1 MSTPNRVAIDLL
13 PGFQSPEVA
22 SFLAQLD
29 DQTASLDRALR
40 EITPDELSWQ
50 PRPGMNTIGM
60 LLAHLAIVEVWWS
73 AIATGQAESDLS
85 GILGIGPDD
94 DGMPL
99 AVGGPP
105 PAGLA
110 AKDRAYFDQL
120 LARARRFVKETW
132 ESLPESAIEREVQR
146 TRADGTQRSFTMRW
160 ILYHIVEHFAGHF
173 GQIRLQRHLYQIER
187 APAEA
192 AGGAKG
198 A

>member
-13 PGFQSPEVA
+13 PGFQSREVA

-29 DQTASLDRALR
+29 DQTASLERALR

-73 AIATGQAESDLS
+73 AIATEQAESDLPA
-85 GILGIGPDD
+85 ILGIGPDD

-99 AVGGPP
+99 AAGGVPPVG
-105 PAGLA
+105 LT

-132 ESLPESAIEREVQR
+132 ESLPEAAIEREVQR

-187 APAEA
+187 APAAA
-192 AGGAKG
+192 AGGTKVA
-198 A
+198 

>member
-29 DQTASLDRALR
+29 DQSASLDRALGD
-40 EITPDELSWQ
+40 ITPDELSWQ

-73 AIATGQAESDLS
+73 AIGTDQAESDLPAV
-85 GILGIGPDD
+85 LGIGPDD

-99 AVGGPP
+99 AAGGLA

-110 AKDRAYFDQL
+110 GKDRAYFDQL
-120 LARARRFVKETW
+120 MAKARRFVKETW
-132 ESLPESAIEREVQR
+132 ESLPEAAIEREVQR

-160 ILYHIVEHFAGHF
+160 ILYHIVEHFTGHF

-192 AGGAKG
+192 AGGTKG